1 MKIFNLPDLGEGLP
15 DAIIREWY
23 VKEGDEIRADAPL
36 VAMETAKA
44 LVDMPAPFSGKVVK
58 LFGQVGDTIDTGKP
72 LIGFEG
78 EAEDANNADKG
89 TVVGKLESQG
99 EWTESTP
106 SQTIT
111 SSTNAANTTH
121 IKATPAVRLLAKQ
134 LGVDLSTVTAS
145 GPHIT
150 VEDVKAA
157 AQGTQQTQTAAS
169 PARLSGHL
177 EALSGVRKAMAMS
190 MAQAHQNVAS
200 AALMDEANIDAWPS
214 DTDISVRLIRAISH
228 ACQQVPL
235 LNAYYDGSQMA
246 IQRNEQINIGIAVDT
261 EHGLFVPVLKDV
273 GTCSDT
279 QLRSEINRFKQA
291 AQTRSFPPADLQG
304 ATILMSNVG
313 VIAGQYAVPVVTP
326 PMVAIVAFGRIK
338 PSLALNQAGIP
349 VMQRLLPISLT
360 FDHRPITGGD
370 AARFLRALISH
381 LEQAVI

>member
-23 VKEGDEIRADAPL
+23 VKEGDEIKADAPL

-44 LVDMPAPFSGKVVK
+44 LVDMPAPYAGKVVK

-78 EAEDANNADKG
+78 EAENASNADKG

-99 EWTESTP
+99 EWTEANH
-106 SQTIT
+106 SQTSA
-111 SSTNAANTTH
+111 SSSHTAN

-134 LGVDLSTVTAS
+134 LGVDLATVTAS

-157 AQGTQQTQTAAS
+157 AHQAS

-177 EALSGVRKAMAMS
+177 EPLSGVRKAMAMS
-190 MAQAHQNVAS
+190 MAQAHQNVAA

-214 DTDISVRLIRAISH
+214 DTDISVRLVRAISH
-228 ACQQVPL
+228 ACQHVPL
-235 LNAYYDGSQMA
+235 LNAYYDGAQMA
-246 IQRNEQINIGIAVDT
+246 IQRNDQINIGIAVDT

-273 GTCSDT
+273 AACSDA
-279 QLRSEINRFKQA
+279 QLRSEINRFKTA

-338 PSLALNQAGIP
+338 PTLALNQAGIP
-349 VMQRLLPISLT
+349 VMQRLLPISLS

-381 LEQAVI
+381 LEA